1 MNHQIELLESQ
12 LSEMSTRK
20 RFGIY
25 ALIIIALIF
34 MSWNLFGETYFHEIQ
49 MQEHAVIS
57 LEQKLQQRGVSSLK
71 RAIKKSHNERL
82 QLEDDLTN
90 LHFKNQFLRTKLES
104 VGFIMYDQKGAAQ
117 ILEDI
122 LRQSLKH
129 GIAIDVIESTKQE
142 RPYVSYIA
150 QKAQIHVTGKG
161 SFLGIVALMQY
172 IDALNVLMRTTDVTI
187 GIDENNATY
196 CDINL
201 SHYGVEL

>member
-1 MNHQIELLESQ
+1 VNNQLELLESQ
-12 LSEMSTRK
+12 LDEMPTAK
-20 RFGIY
+20 RLGIY
-25 ALIIIALIF
+25 GVIIIALVF
-34 MSWNLFGETYFHEIQ
+34 MSWNIFGETLYETIVTK
-49 MQEHAVIS
+49 ERAINS
-57 LEQKLQQRGVSSLK
+57 LEHKLRQGGVASLQ
-71 RAIKKSHNERL
+71 RAITKSRSDAL

-129 GIAIDVIESTKQE
+129 GIAIDVITSKKHD
-142 RPYVSYIA
+142 RPYMPHIHE
-150 QKAQIHVTGKG
+150 KAQIHVTGKG
-161 SFLGIVALMQY
+161 SFGGIVALMQY
-172 IDALNVLMRTTDVTI
+172 IDALNVLMRTTHVAI

-196 CDINL
+196 CDFNL